1 MNSTSKPTLLGVCL
15 TAAASTL
22 CQYQFCQISEISECW
37 ACAHRHTS
45 EMHGHN
51 DLKGLRLQGL
61 TGIESQSCTHR
72 QPHRAHCRASANREC
87 CEKVVKNSLYTLIL
101 ALYSCQWHAF
111 DCNADCCFCNK
122 TSCLTSSTSQTG
134 VTIRQSG
141 CLVHGRFLRLDVC
154 HALQESHGDTLEKYS
169 PVINLRIKDWPAQ
182 VELTVWWP
190 CGNCSLQI

>member
-1 MNSTSKPTLLGVCL
+1 MHAGTGRYLSTVPNCNSFSPNTIRYEFNFEANLAWSVFDSSRINAVSIPVL
-15 TAAASTL
+15 SRR
-22 CQYQFCQISEISECW
+22 QISEISECW

-87 CEKVVKNSLYTLIL
+87 CGKVVKNSPYPLIL

-111 DCNADCCFCNK
+111 YCNADCCFCNK
-122 TSCLTSSTSQTG
+122 TSCLTSSTKPNRRDHSPK
-134 VTIRQSG
+134 
-141 CLVHGRFLRLDVC
+141 RLSSAWKVPQ
-154 HALQESHGDTLEKYS
+154 A
-169 PVINLRIKDWPAQ
+169 
-182 VELTVWWP
+182 
-190 CGNCSLQI
+190 